1 MKTKSRERAE
11 AQENQ
16 AYNKQRNLFV
26 TMIRKAKEDCYDY
39 LNLRIIM
46 NNKRFRKTGK
56 SFFSEKV
63 GSNEKITLIEEDKK
77 LSEDNEVAE
86 TYEPYFEPIM
96 ENLGIVSA
104 SDESVTDIIRK
115 FESYIS
121 IMK

>member
-16 AYNKQRNLFV
+16 AYNKQRNLFA
-26 TMIRKAKEDCYDY
+26 TMIRKAKKDCYDY
-39 LNLRIIM
+39 LNLRIIT

-56 SFFSEKV
+56 SFFSERV

-96 ENLGIVSA
+96 ENLGINNKYMNLQV
-104 SDESVTDIIRK
+104 
-115 FESYIS
+115 
-121 IMK
+121 MNQ

>member
-1 MKTKSRERAE
+1 
-11 AQENQ
+11 
-16 AYNKQRNLFV
+16 
-26 TMIRKAKEDCYDY
+26 MIRKAKKDCYDY

>member
-1 MKTKSRERAE
+1 
-11 AQENQ
+11 
-16 AYNKQRNLFV
+16 
-26 TMIRKAKEDCYDY
+26 MIRKAKEDCYDY